1 MNYEIHKWYMVMKYT
16 RRYIVMK
23 YTRRYIVMKYTRRY
37 ILDGAQI
44 VVWIMSYEK
53 DRDTKSDGF

>member
-1 MNYEIHKWYMVMKYT
+1 MNYEIHKWYM
-16 RRYIVMK
+16 VMK